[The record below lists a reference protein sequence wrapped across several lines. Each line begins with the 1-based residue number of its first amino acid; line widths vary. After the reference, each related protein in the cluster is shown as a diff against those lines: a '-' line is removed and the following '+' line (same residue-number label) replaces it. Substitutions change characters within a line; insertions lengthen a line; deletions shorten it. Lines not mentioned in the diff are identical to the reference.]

1 MRLVQNGSIP
11 GRLEASHVINENYQ
25 AVVDKVK
32 ELQNEFLKAHR
43 PDLFD
48 ENDGEAG
55 AAAAEAGPAPP
66 PAAAAPQHPPE
77 VGAAEASATEAGAD
91 TQMATEAGLWV

>member
-1 MRLVQNGSIP
+1 MRLFQHGSIP

-25 AVVDKVK
+25 AVVDKVR
-32 ELQNEFLKAHR
+32 ELQKQFLKAHR

-55 AAAAEAGPAPP
+55 AAAAEAGP
-66 PAAAAPQHPPE
+66 PPE
-77 VGAAEASATEAGAD
+77 VGAAESIAKRARC
-91 TQMATEAGLWV
+91 V